1 MKKDGRR
8 NLMTKKYYFLDLNA
22 LVVSEEAMTTINKMN
37 NEDTKTFLKKLV
49 DRDHIEI
56 VNVQEADDDD
66 FVDDQTSMIDN
77 YLKEKVNA

>member
-22 LVVSEEAMTTINKMN
+22 LVVSEEAMITIDRMN

-56 VNVQEADDDD
+56 VSVQEADDDD
-66 FVDDQTSMIDN
+66 FVDDQTPMIDN

>member
-1 MKKDGRR
+1 
-8 NLMTKKYYFLDLNA
+8 MTKKYYFLDLNA

>member
-1 MKKDGRR
+1 MS
-8 NLMTKKYYFLDLNA
+8 KKYYLLDLNA

>member
-1 MKKDGRR
+1 MS
-8 NLMTKKYYFLDLNA
+8 KKYYFLDLNA

>member
-1 MKKDGRR
+1 MV
-8 NLMTKKYYFLDLNA
+8 KKYYFLDLNA

-56 VNVQEADDDD
+56 VSVQEADDDD
-66 FVDDQTSMIDN
+66 FVDDHTSMIDN
-77 YLKEKVNA
+77 YLKEEANA

>member
-1 MKKDGRR
+1 MV
-8 NLMTKKYYFLDLNA
+8 KKYYLLDLNA

-56 VNVQEADDDD
+56 VSVQEADDDD

-77 YLKEKVNA
+77 YLKEEANA

>member
-1 MKKDGRR
+1 MV
-8 NLMTKKYYFLDLNA
+8 KKYYLLDLNA

>member
-1 MKKDGRR
+1 KEKD
-8 NLMTKKYYFLDLNA
+8 MSKKYYFLDLNA

>member
-1 MKKDGRR
+1 MS
-8 NLMTKKYYFLDLNA
+8 KKYYFLDLNA

-56 VNVQEADDDD
+56 VSVQEADDDD
-66 FVDDQTSMIDN
+66 FVDDQTPMIDN
-77 YLKEKVNA
+77 YLKEKVNAQNT

>member
-1 MKKDGRR
+1 
-8 NLMTKKYYFLDLNA
+8 MTKKYYFLDLNA

-77 YLKEKVNA
+77 YLKEKVNAQNT

>member
-1 MKKDGRR
+1 
-8 NLMTKKYYFLDLNA
+8 MTKKYYFLDLNA
-22 LVVSEEAMTTINKMN
+22 LVVSEEAMITIDRMN

-56 VNVQEADDDD
+56 VSVQEADDDD
-66 FVDDQTSMIDN
+66 FVDDQTPMIDN

>member
-1 MKKDGRR
+1 
-8 NLMTKKYYFLDLNA
+8 MTKKYYFLDLNA

-56 VNVQEADDDD
+56 VSVQEADNDD
-66 FVDDQTSMIDN
+66 FVDDQTPMIDN
-77 YLKEKVNA
+77 YLKENNHGR

>member
-1 MKKDGRR
+1 MS
-8 NLMTKKYYFLDLNA
+8 KKYYFLDLNA

-77 YLKEKVNA
+77 YLKEKANA

>member
-1 MKKDGRR
+1 MS
-8 NLMTKKYYFLDLNA
+8 KKYYFLDLNA

-56 VNVQEADDDD
+56 VSVQEADDDD
-66 FVDDQTSMIDN
+66 FVDDQTPMIDN